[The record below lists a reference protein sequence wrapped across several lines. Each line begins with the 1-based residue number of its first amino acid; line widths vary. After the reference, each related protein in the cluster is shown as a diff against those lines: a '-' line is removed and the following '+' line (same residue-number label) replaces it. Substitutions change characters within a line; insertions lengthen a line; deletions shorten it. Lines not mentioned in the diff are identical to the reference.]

1 MNKLLTLWT
10 KVKAQLI
17 TKWQWLLVLLVL
29 MLASGFGYIQYLDK
43 QSQDQKLLELL
54 ATNEQLHNEITV
66 VSNKNQTATKAIEQ
80 LSDENTQLIE
90 LVARLKHQAHR
101 PPVIKEVI
109 VTKTIVEPQV
119 AEVSTSTLP
128 PEYRFKL
135 EPGLEVARF
144 TSQANDYT
152 FTTHKLTIRN
162 SIVVG
167 DSQSAAMLQIASS
180 AEPDKFYEFPIDD
193 LRVSSTLPKQKLF
206 APHLMLGV
214 RVGLSAD
221 PQLTAQAIVMLLH
234 PRPCVDTLG
243 LVVAGNNQTAQF
255 GVSPLAYNLGC
266 HLPVVDD
273 LWITTDAYIDIHA
286 NPGAGLG
293 IASKF

>member
-1 MNKLLTLWT
+1 MNKLLDLWRALRARLVANW
-10 KVKAQLI
+10 KHLLMLLA
-17 TKWQWLLVLLVL
+17 LVLALV
-29 MLASGFGYIQYLDK
+29 FGYVEYLAK
-43 QSQDQKLLELL
+43 QSQDLKLLELL
-54 ATNEQLHNEITV
+54 AANTELHTQVTV
-66 VSNKNQTATKAIEQ
+66 VSNKNQTAVKAIEQ

-90 LVARLKHQAHR
+90 LVARLKHQANR
-101 PPVIKEVI
+101 PPVIKEVV
-109 VTKTIVEPQV
+109 VTKTVLQPQTPQITTP
-119 AEVSTSTLP
+119 ELP

-144 TSQANDYT
+144 SAQATDYT
-152 FTTHKLTIRN
+152 FTTHKLTIKN
-162 SIVVG
+162 SIVIG
-167 DSQSAAMLQIASS
+167 ESQSAAMLQIASS

-193 LRVSSTLPKQKLF
+193 LRVSATTPQQKLF
-206 APHLMLGV
+206 APHLMLGI
-214 RVGLSAD
+214 RAGLSAD

-273 LWITTDAYIDIHA
+273 LWITTDAYVDIRA
-286 NPGAGLG
+286 QFGAGLG